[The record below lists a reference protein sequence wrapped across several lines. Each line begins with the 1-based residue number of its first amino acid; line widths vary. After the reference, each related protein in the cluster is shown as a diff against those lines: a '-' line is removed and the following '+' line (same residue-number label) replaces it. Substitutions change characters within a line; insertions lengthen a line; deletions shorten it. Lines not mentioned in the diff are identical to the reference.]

1 MKTAIESY
9 METVTLIEK
18 EKILAE
24 QEMQQ
29 LSQSNI
35 ENFLDPIQNGINLSI
50 KQKEFNR
57 TITVIEKN
65 LNTRYNGSISVWYLT
80 YSQSKWEY
88 NSTAKGYYAIP
99 TFDTPILN
107 VNCIINAIKD
117 AGYACS
123 VAETVI
129 NEATSKTGKYAFG
142 RNALEITIDWSNCL
156 TLLGGESN
164 G

>member
-9 METVTLIEK
+9 METITLIEK
-18 EKILAE
+18 EKVLAE
-24 QEMQQ
+24 QELQQ

-35 ENFLDPIQNGINLSI
+35 ENFLGPIQNGINLSI
-50 KQKEFNR
+50 KKKEFNR
-57 TITVIEKN
+57 TITIIEKI
-65 LNTRYNGSISVWYLT
+65 LNTKYNGSISVWYLT
-80 YSQSKWEY
+80 SAQSNWEY
-88 NSTAKGYYAIP
+88 NSTAKGYYTIP
-99 TFDTPILN
+99 IFDTPILD

-117 AGYACS
+117 AGYTCS
-123 VAETVI
+123 IKETVI